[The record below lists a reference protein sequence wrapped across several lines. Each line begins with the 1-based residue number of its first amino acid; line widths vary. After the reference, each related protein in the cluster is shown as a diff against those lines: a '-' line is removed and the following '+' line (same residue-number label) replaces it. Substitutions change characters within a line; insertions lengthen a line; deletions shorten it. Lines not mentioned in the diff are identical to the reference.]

1 MNFKAQADS
10 HGRVEADGGHKLETE
25 DAGVD
30 NRLDK
35 EPHVP
40 GGLLNPV
47 TNEEYRG
54 RGEVSLGGGDGR
66 CAPQV

>member
-35 EPHVP
+35 EPHIP
-40 GGLLNPV
+40 GALLNPV
-47 TNEEYRG
+47 TNE
-54 RGEVSLGGGDGR
+54 
-66 CAPQV
+66 